1 LSRPAAALLLIGPVR
16 ELVGLPV
23 GPLLAG
29 LAVQAL
35 VLAPTDDP
43 DKAGAAREIHLAA
56 RPTCRLWTIDG
67 YACTPRTLRARPKL
81 AVDLADWV
89 GRQLSGG
96 ISALDAI
103 GPLPEKRET
112 R

>member
-1 LSRPAAALLLIGPVR
+1 VR

-35 VLAPTDDP
+35 MLAPTDDS
-43 DKAGAAREIHLAA
+43 DKSAAAREIHLAA

-67 YACTPRTLRARPKL
+67 FACSPRTLRARSKL

-89 GRQLSGG
+89 ERQLSGG
-96 ISALDAI
+96 ISAVDADRT
-103 GPLPEKRET
+103 PPEKRES